1 MSYPQSILSTIILP
15 TFLILAVPYFLVGGR
30 LDFLG
35 SMTESWVR
43 LLGLL
48 PFALGALLVLAG
60 AAGSPGIG
68 PGSTT
73 PTGPYRFTRNP
84 IPLGVLFAVAAQYL
98 LYDWPAVIA
107 YSGVLY
113 VASDCLIRLKIEP
126 AMLERHGAA
135 YQTYLET
142 VPRWLPRIR
151 GAAKPSVVNSRS

>member
-1 MSYPQSILSTIILP
+1 MSYPQSLLSTIIFP
-15 TFLILAVPYFLVGGR
+15 TFLILAVPYFLFGGR

-35 SMTESWVR
+35 SMTESWVQ

-48 PFALGALLVLAG
+48 PFASGVLLVLAG
-60 AAGSPGIG
+60 AVGSPGVG
-68 PGSTT
+68 AGSTV
-73 PTGPYRFTRNP
+73 PTGLYRYTRNP

-107 YSGVLY
+107 YLGVLY
-113 VASDCLIRLKIEP
+113 VASDCLIRLKLEP
-126 AMLERHGAA
+126 ATLERHGAA

-151 GAAKPSVVNSRS
+151 AAAKPGVVNSRS